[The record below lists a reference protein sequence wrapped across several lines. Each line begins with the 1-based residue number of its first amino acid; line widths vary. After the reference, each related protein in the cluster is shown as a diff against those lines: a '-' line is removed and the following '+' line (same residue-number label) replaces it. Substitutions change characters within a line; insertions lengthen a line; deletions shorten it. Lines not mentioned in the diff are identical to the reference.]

1 MSYEAKEDP
10 SEDFRLV
17 MGTEQVTRPKTCKTY
32 DDDDDDDDDDGD
44 VDVDICH
51 LNVCVIMNRYRDSAI

>member
-32 DDDDDDDDDDGD
+32 DDDVDDG
-44 VDVDICH
+44 DVDICH